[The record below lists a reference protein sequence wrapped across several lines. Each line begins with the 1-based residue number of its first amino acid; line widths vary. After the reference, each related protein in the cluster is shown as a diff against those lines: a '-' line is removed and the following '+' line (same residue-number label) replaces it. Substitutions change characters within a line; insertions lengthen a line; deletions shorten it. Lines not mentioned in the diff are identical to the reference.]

1 MPHARPVVSVVIP
14 AYNAAAHL
22 PETIDSVLS
31 QTLSSFE
38 AIVVD
43 DGSTDDTAAI
53 AAAAALRDRRVRFVR
68 RANGGVGTARNT
80 GIQLA
85 RGEFIAPL
93 DADDLWAPRKL
104 EKQVA
109 RLEHAGTKAGL
120 VYCWSRNIDRASRVI
135 SWAHPCRIEGRVS
148 PALLIGNFP
157 GNASVPLFRASAMQ
171 SVGLYLTRDEQKGA
185 QGCEDWDLN
194 LRVAENFE
202 LRCVSDYLVSYR
214 QSPCAMSINVRAM
227 LQSYEATIRRALL
240 RNPQL
245 SPKLLLW
252 SRSRFYAYL
261 AGKCYTWSDYAGA
274 LTYTTRTLRLDSL
287 AWLNSRSYR
296 IALFS
301 IAHLLTRGSFRRH
314 RSPPPKTRAADP
326 LFHATPPG
334 SRASTGS
341 LFALL
346 ERRRVAVALGAQAAR
361 RRNPSGKTRP
371 VFG

>member
-109 RLEHAGTKAGL
+109 RLEHAGPKAGL
-120 VYCWSRNIDRASRVI
+120 VYCWSRNIDRSGRVI
-135 SWAHPCRIEGRVS
+135 SWAHPCRIEGRAS

-157 GNASVPLFRASAMQ
+157 GNASVPLFRTSAVQ
-171 SVGLYLTRDEQKGA
+171 SVGLYLTRDEQNGA

-202 LRCVSDYLVSYR
+202 LRCVPDYLVSYR
-214 QSPCAMSINVRAM
+214 RSPCAMSVSVHSM
-227 LQSYEATIRRALL
+227 LGSYEATIRRALR

-245 SPKLLLW
+245 SPELLLW

-261 AGKCYTWSDYAGA
+261 AGKCYTWGDYAGA
-274 LTYTTRTLRLDSL
+274 LTFTTRTLRLDSL
-287 AWLNSRSYR
+287 AWLNTRHYR
-296 IALFS
+296 IVLFS

-314 RSPPPKTRAADP
+314 RSPPPKTPAADP
-326 LFHATPPG
+326 LFRIAPPAPRAHA
-334 SRASTGS
+334 GS

-346 ERRRVAVALGAQAAR
+346 ERRRLALAMGTHVFNR
-361 RRNPSGKTRP
+361 KPTGKTRS